1 MRHQKVQRIIRANK
15 KEQKKLEKK
24 KKKKKNIFAVLTG
37 VICVGVKQ
45 QRHD

>member
-24 KKKKKNIFAVLTG
+24 KKKNIFAVLTG

>member
-24 KKKKKNIFAVLTG
+24 KKKKNIFAVLTG